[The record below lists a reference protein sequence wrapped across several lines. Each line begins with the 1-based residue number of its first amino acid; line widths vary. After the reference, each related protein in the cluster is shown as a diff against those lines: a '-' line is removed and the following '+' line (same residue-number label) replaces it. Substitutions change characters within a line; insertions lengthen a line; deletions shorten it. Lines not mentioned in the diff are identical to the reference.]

1 MTKLTK
7 MNATGNE
14 LAELM
19 TEDRLLGQGTF
30 AHVYSMSPGT
40 VLKVTSC
47 KFSSLL
53 YEKLHELYKAGKAPE
68 GFPLVME
75 CHGVVGEDADRIKQ
89 KAFRLERLIAV
100 EDFPKVDLFALRAD
114 LSKYARLGRRNL
126 NRPIASQCEIQV
138 ARSRIQQLIE
148 LAHESHGAPLAD
160 QVDWLSTRVE
170 GTLGSALRMIGELL
184 REQNFKYAALDLV
197 RSENLMLTAWGLPCM
212 ADPIALA
219 GHTPEKVKGF
229 DVFWALLARAQH
241 GSKVTAMWCAFH
253 QECDIPDGAL
263 QVQKDLWDGAVSKKL
278 RGHPPVELKS
288 WDALRMSNTHQ
299 LVIHSDLETTAVM
312 KSPTPASCFVAKTRM
327 RVAKAA

>member
-7 MNATGNE
+7 MNEIGKD
-14 LAELM
+14 LADLM

-30 AHVYSMSPGT
+30 ARVYSVSPGT

-53 YEKLHELYKAGKAPE
+53 YENLHELFKAGVAPE
-68 GFPLVME
+68 GFPLVLE
-75 CHGVVGEDADRIKQ
+75 CYGVVGEDGDRIKQ
-89 KAFRLERLIAV
+89 KAFRLERLISV
-100 EDFPKVDLFALRAD
+100 DDFPKMDLFALRAD
-114 LSKYARLGRRNL
+114 LSKFARAGRRNL
-126 NRPIASQCEIQV
+126 NSPVASQCEIQV

-148 LAHESHGAPLAD
+148 LAHQSQGAPLID

-170 GTLGSALRMIGELL
+170 GTLGSALRLIGKLL

-229 DVFWALLARAQH
+229 EVIWALLARAQH
-241 GSKVTAMWCAFH
+241 GSKVTAQWCAFN
-253 QECDIPDGAL
+253 QESDIPDGAL
-263 QVQKDLWDGAVSKKL
+263 QIQKDLWDGSVSKKL
-278 RGHPPVELKS
+278 RGHPSVELKS

-299 LVIHSDLETTAVM
+299 LVIHTDLETTAVM

-327 RVAKAA
+327 RLAKAA